1 MAALSETLRTAL
13 PPIYKDLLSPEF
25 DRPVIRETRATCDD
39 CEMCDKGTMP
49 AGVEAVYFRPD
60 TKCCT
65 YHPSLANYLVGA
77 ILRDPSPEMAEGK
90 RRIRERIAS
99 RIGVVPY
106 CLAPPAKYLL
116 LYNAS
121 KATAFGRSAT
131 LRCPYLTDDSRCS
144 VWRHRESICSTFFC
158 KYDAGEAGVLFWRAF
173 KAYLSHV
180 ESSLAGWAAKA
191 VAKDVQQPRWKDDV
205 ITVEDLDDRPPKEVT
220 YRATWGSWLGR
231 EEEFYVACY
240 NKVRNLSRLQFAKL
254 VDETVKGRETLSDLR
269 ARYTSLTN
277 PKLPERLA
285 LNKKLRRLPVANGV
299 VVTTTYNVYDS
310 MVLEK
315 ELFETLEKFS
325 HKKTVAETRRHLEEE
340 HGIEFT
346 DDLLIHLS
354 RHAIVVEPP
363 PPPSQDVGTAEK
375 KKPAKNKT
383 HDGR

>member
-1 MAALSETLRTAL
+1 LSETLRAAL

-25 DRPVIRETRATCDD
+25 DRPVVHETRATCDD

-49 AGVEAVYFRPD
+49 PGVEAVYFRPD

-106 CLAPPAKYLL
+106 CLAPAPKYLL

-121 KATAFGRSAT
+121 KATAFGRSAA
-131 LRCPYLTDDSRCS
+131 LRCPYLTEDSRCS
-144 VWRHRESICSTFFC
+144 IWRHRESICSTFFC

-173 KAYLSHV
+173 KAYLSHA
-180 ESSLAGWAAKA
+180 ESSLAVWSTKSIAR
-191 VAKDVQQPRWKDDV
+191 DVQQPRWKEDT
-205 ITVEDLDDRPPKEVT
+205 ITVEDLEDRPPDDTT
-220 YRATWGSWLGR
+220 YARTWGSWVGR
-231 EEEFYVACY
+231 EEEFYIACY
-240 NKVRNLSRLQFAKL
+240 NKVRNLSRLEFAKI

-269 ARYTSLTN
+269 ARYASLMT

-299 VVTTTYNVYDS
+299 VVTTSYNVYDS

-315 ELFETLEKFS
+315 DLFDMLEKFS
-325 HKKTVAETRRHLEEE
+325 HDSTVAETRKRLEEE

-346 DDLLIHLS
+346 DELLIHLS

-363 PPPSQDVGTAEK
+363 SDTSVESSAK
-375 KKPAKNKT
+375 KKSKSKK
-383 HDGR
+383 R